1 MFKKNFFAIILT
13 AAIFF
18 VANQNSVEAREIYV
32 GSYSDGTKVHLLS
45 ETVVVKSYKPLR
57 FNCRVRVA
65 SDYLNYSFYPRN
77 GSPYYRNNEGYSGFV
92 FDGQSPV
99 AVAIYRFVRDNY

>member
-1 MFKKNFFAIILT
+1 MLKKFFSTIILA

-32 GSYSDGTKVHLLS
+32 GSYSDGTNVYLLS
-45 ETVVVKSYKPLR
+45 ETVIVKSRSPIR

-99 AVAIYRFVRDNY
+99 AAAIYRFVRDNY